1 MPIKL
6 YSSLYQI
13 IIMVLQLE
21 QFNLENITTQKNVIR
36 ILKLLIFRPNLYW
49 GLTELSLTLLISKS
63 NILRIMDYLS
73 NYNLVL
79 EQKSGHK
86 VYYQISPNFKNPI
99 DFLSLKLENDASICN
114 LFGSIAFMS
123 LLKLI

>member
-1 MPIKL
+1 
-6 YSSLYQI
+6 
-13 IIMVLQLE
+13 MVLKLE
-21 QFNLENITTQKNVIR
+21 KFNLIYITHQKTIMK
-36 ILKLLIFRPNLYW
+36 ILKLLILKPNLYW

>member
-1 MPIKL
+1 
-6 YSSLYQI
+6 
-13 IIMVLQLE
+13 MVLQLE
-21 QFNLENITTQKNVIR
+21 QLNLDNIATKKNIIR
-36 ILKLLIFRPNLYW
+36 ILKLLILKPNLYW

-79 EQKSGHK
+79 ERKSGHK

>member
-1 MPIKL
+1 
-6 YSSLYQI
+6 
-13 IIMVLQLE
+13 MVLQLE
-21 QFNLENITTQKNVIR
+21 QLNLDNIAAKKNIIR
-36 ILKLLIFRPNLYW
+36 ILKLLILKPNLYW

-63 NILRIMDYLS
+63 NILRIMGYLS

-99 DFLSLKLENDASICN
+99 DFLYLQIKNDASICN
-114 LFGSIAFMS
+114 LFGSIAFNGLMKI
-123 LLKLI
+123 L

>member
-1 MPIKL
+1 
-6 YSSLYQI
+6 
-13 IIMVLQLE
+13 MVLQLE
-21 QFNLENITTQKNVIR
+21 QLNLNIITTKKNIIR
-36 ILKLLIFRPNLYW
+36 ILKLLILKPNLYW

-99 DFLSLKLENDASICN
+99 DFLYLQIKDDASICN
-114 LFGSIAFMS
+114 LFGSIAFMG
-123 LLKLI
+123 LLKII